1 VFALASYTWSKS
13 IDTMVSNLDRN
24 ALAQSVFLDPK
35 SNRAVSDWDVPHR
48 FSLSF
53 IGEVPYGSGRRY
65 GGNAPALARTVLGGW
80 QVTGIFI
87 ARSGMP
93 GTVVVSSNP
102 IAGIGNA
109 RPNLVGNPELPA
121 SERTPDHWFNTAAFA
136 RNIVGGKTLP
146 GNAGRNVIRGP
157 GYVNLDLGFAK
168 YLPAG
173 SRRRAQFRVEIFNVF
188 NRPQFALPV
197 LVMDDPAFGKI
208 THTRNPTNFGSSAT
222 SFASR
227 MIQLGLKLEF

>member
-1 VFALASYTWSKS
+1 MPFTVNANDPGGGQPTPFPTLGPIKEIRALGSSSYHSGQFKLEKRFSQGVFALASYTWSKS

-24 ALAQSVFLDPK
+24 ALAQSVFLDPA

-65 GGNAPALARTVLGGW
+65 GTSAPALAQTVLGGW

-121 SERTPDHWFNTAAFA
+121 SQR
-136 RNIVGGKTLP
+136 
-146 GNAGRNVIRGP
+146 
-157 GYVNLDLGFAK
+157 
-168 YLPAG
+168 
-173 SRRRAQFRVEIFNVF
+173 
-188 NRPQFALPV
+188 
-197 LVMDDPAFGKI
+197 
-208 THTRNPTNFGSSAT
+208 
-222 SFASR
+222 
-227 MIQLGLKLEF
+227 